1 MTIWQLFFGNYRT
14 ADTFFYQAMQKLQ
27 QTFVLD
33 PIYRLIPENDAE
45 RYIWRYKFYQYIYAR
60 SFWAPVTD
68 EDKKAGRKFNSPAA
82 SFEPELIPILLDIY
96 NSIIKLDT
104 LPIEDEEFSKI
115 YRYITMANMFQ
126 YYWMYYQ
133 QQVNLKFQ
141 DWLPYE
147 DENNKAR
154 IFYTTPKYREQYLK
168 YIDAINHTKE
178 AMDEDERLWQKFE
191 SMPHAKAGLY
201 MAATVTYYRE
211 FEKLYL
217 HDIYPCGT
225 YEMRQYAKY
234 LNDFLEW
241 SYSPYSSYAK
251 LGRKIKFQYRLFA
264 DKYGGKYIARNVC
277 GERVAYM
284 GEEPTAHHMEQ
295 YSPTTQGIRALENK
309 TNTTEGEKDGR

>member
-1 MTIWQLFFGNYRT
+1 
-14 ADTFFYQAMQKLQ
+14 
-27 QTFVLD
+27 
-33 PIYRLIPENDAE
+33 
-45 RYIWRYKFYQYIYAR
+45 
-60 SFWAPVTD
+60 VTD

-126 YYWMYYQ
+126 YYWMYYR

-141 DWLPYE
+141 DWIPFE
-147 DENNKAR
+147 DANHKGR

-168 YIDAINHTKE
+168 YIDATNHTKE
-178 AMDEDERLWQKFE
+178 AMDKDERLWQKFE

-201 MAATVTYYRE
+201 MAINEAYYGE
-211 FEKLYL
+211 IEKMYL
-217 HDIYPCGT
+217 KGIYPCNT
-225 YEMRQYAKY
+225 YEIKQYVKY

-241 SYSPYSSYAK
+241 SYNPNSSFAK
-251 LGRKIKFQYRLFA
+251 LSGKIKLQYRHFA
-264 DKYGGKYIARNVC
+264 EYYVGKYIARNVC

-284 GEEPTAHHMEQ
+284 GEEPIAHHMEQ
-295 YSPTTQGIRALENK
+295 YSPTVQGIRALENK
-309 TNTTEGEKDGR
+309 TNTTEGEENGR